1 MEKIC
6 RNICFVFVF
15 RISLHFEKMP
25 YIFFLYFGGIN
36 AQKQCTLCARYAQL
50 PDQILHANRKARE
63 EKMMWVCVTQ
73 VEPMKCYFNWIFSTI
88 KSKPEYE
95 KTLCSYDLMSPDVF
109 FHLKLCAQQKS
120 LHLLISLSTL
130 ELIQWNVDYLNDFC
144 KWLQLGITE
153 RGSKCV

>member
-50 PDQILHANRKARE
+50 PDQILHANRKVRE
-63 EKMMWVCVTQ
+63 EKNCKKNIDVSVCDSSGTNEVLLQLNFLYNKKQTWIWKN
-73 VEPMKCYFNWIFSTI
+73 VVLIWPYEPWCIFPFEIVCTTKESSSSYFPFNTGTNSMKCR
-88 KSKPEYE
+88 
-95 KTLCSYDLMSPDVF
+95 
-109 FHLKLCAQQKS
+109 
-120 LHLLISLSTL
+120 LS
-130 ELIQWNVDYLNDFC
+130 QWFL
-144 KWLQLGITE
+144 
-153 RGSKCV
+153 